1 VKAVNAATANEFHV
15 WQRANLPGS
24 IVMQDLDAWGIVAS
38 DASTAEP
45 TALLELKRSSFEPER
60 WRPFEADRP
69 NFSSMFEL
77 ARRAEIPFYIV
88 YFQKGVTITD
98 TTKLHVFLLTQISPE
113 YHGTRS
119 LMTAA
124 EFKRRFPRL
133 IVPREEAHDPVPGV
147 PDRRVA

>member
-1 VKAVNAATANEFHV
+1 VPGRLPRRRVARVKAVNAATANEFHV

-60 WRPFEADRP
+60 WRPFEEDRP
-69 NFSSMFEL
+69 NFVSMFEL

-88 YFQKGVTITD
+88 YFQKGVSIEDD
-98 TTKLHVFLLTQISPE
+98 TMLHVFLLTQVEPE
-113 YHGTRS
+113 YHGTRR
-119 LMTAA
+119 LLTAA

-133 IVPREEAHDPVPGV
+133 IVPREDA
-147 PDRRVA
+147 